1 MLPARH
7 VSVSVT
13 PSEVKVNRII
23 SRDRI
28 IVENVFGRL
37 CELWTVMSTKF
48 EGNESS
54 EDSVFKLYVS
64 MKNIFI
70 LWSPLR
76 EVDGQLYQQI
86 ETRRYGIAESQAERR
101 SYVQGNYREKRRR
114 RMDIDFRASCIIER
128 QHDSC

>member
-13 PSEVKVNRII
+13 PSEVRVNRMI

-37 CELWTVMSTKF
+37 CDLWTVMSTKCKCK
-48 EGNESS
+48 ESS
-54 EDSVFKLYVS
+54 DDSVFKLYVS
-64 MKNIFI
+64 MKTICI

-86 ETRRYGIAESQAERR
+86 ETRRYGIAESQAERKNF
-101 SYVQGNYREKRRR
+101 VQANYREKRRR
-114 RMDIDFRASCIIER
+114 RMDIHFLASCILER